1 MIPANSA
8 SSSSYD
14 VRISALIG
22 GHHRPHR
29 SAHLCPGAVR
39 EAGVE
44 HGDIR
49 TQRRDSRGRLPGV
62 PILTDDLDVLGALA
76 QEAEPLSAGPTGAA
90 ARSLRLRH

>member
-1 MIPANSA
+1 MIAANSA
-8 SSSSYD
+8 SSSLYD

-29 SAHLCPGAVR
+29 AAHLYPGAVR
-39 EAGVE
+39 EPGVQ

-49 TQRRDSRGRLPGV
+49 TQRRDSRGRLARGPG
-62 PILTDDLDVLGALA
+62 LTDDLDVLGALE
-76 QEAEPLSAGPTGAA
+76 QEPEPRSPGPTGAA